1 MKTLNKFFLTIKNNV
16 ILILMILIAA
26 LSIFLYK
33 LQRIDEPIFAKSPE
47 YHFYMV
53 AQNSVD
59 PFWKEVKMGA
69 MDAAKY
75 YNVAVEFNA
84 PKFNNVQEEL
94 QYLDIAMLSKVDGI
108 ITHVSSDIEFTNLI
122 DEAYKQGIPVI
133 TIENDAK
140 DSKRQSYI
148 GTNSFQLGEEA
159 GKLMIKAAKGKANI
173 AVIVSNDYQID
184 TVSQNLKINGFLNA
198 IKDYPDMKVV
208 KVYTSKLGTLSAEE
222 ITQSIVSGNQNIDA
236 IYTTDSV
243 DTIGTAQVIV
253 DFNKVGNIVIIGYG
267 DTPDILRYID
277 KGIIYGTVMSDPYKM
292 GYESVRS
299 MVEIKDKNNISTF
312 VDTGVNIITKRNLD
326 EYVKRIQSIK

>member
-1 MKTLNKFFLTIKNNV
+1 MKTLNKFFLAVKNNI
-16 ILILMILIAA
+16 ILILIIMIAA
-26 LSIFLYK
+26 LGIYLYK
-33 LQRIDEPIFAKSPE
+33 LQRTDKPIFIKSPV

-59 PFWKEVKMGA
+59 PFWKEVMLGA

-84 PKFNNVQEEL
+84 PKFNNIQEEL
-94 QYLDIAMLSKVDGI
+94 QYLDIAILSKVDGI
-108 ITHVSSDIEFTNLI
+108 ITHVSSDAEFTNLI

-140 DSKRQSYI
+140 DSKRLSYI

-159 GKLMIKAAKGKANI
+159 GKLMIKATKGKANI

-222 ITQSIVSGNQNIDA
+222 ITQSIVSSNQNIDA

-243 DTIGTAQVIV
+243 DTIGTAQVVV
-253 DFNKVGNIVIIGYG
+253 DFNKVGNIEIVGYG
-267 DTPDILRYID
+267 DTQDILRYID

-292 GYESVRS
+292 GYESVKS
-299 MVEIKDKNNISTF
+299 MVEIKDKNNVSTF
-312 VDTGVNIITKRNLD
+312 VDTGVNIITKSNLN
-326 EYVKRIQSIK
+326 EYMKRIQSIK